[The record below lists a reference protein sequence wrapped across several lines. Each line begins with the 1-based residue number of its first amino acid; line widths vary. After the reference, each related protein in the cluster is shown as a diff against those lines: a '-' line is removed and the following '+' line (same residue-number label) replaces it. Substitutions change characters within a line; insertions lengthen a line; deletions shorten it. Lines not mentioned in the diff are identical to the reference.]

1 MDYCTNCGA
10 ALRPTARF
18 CSSCG
23 KSASRPDG
31 ETPPVPDV
39 DGLEKSDR
47 RNSPTD
53 ERIIGKSK
61 GKLILCF
68 LGSLVFIAISLAMF
82 MDESGDPRT
91 AIAPLGLLFS
101 GGCLAASLS
110 MLFSGRPGLLLNS
123 EGFEFSGSAVK
134 CGFVRWHDVSG
145 FREHNVAGTRFLV
158 VIVKDPDRFVQNAG
172 IALAAAM
179 KANTAMYGGP
189 IGIASTAL
197 AIDFD
202 ELVSLFSRYY
212 STYQS

>member
-1 MDYCTNCGA
+1 MNYCTNCGA
-10 ALRPTARF
+10 ALRPMAKF

-23 KSASRPDG
+23 KPASRP
-31 ETPPVPDV
+31 EKEMSPVPNV
-39 DGLEKSDR
+39 DGLEKSETR
-47 RNSPTD
+47 KSPTD
-53 ERIIGKSK
+53 ERIVGKSK

-68 LGSLVFIAISLAMF
+68 LGSLVFAAISLAMF

-101 GGCLAASLS
+101 VGCVVASLF
-110 MLFSGRPGLLLNS
+110 MLFSNRPGLLLNS
-123 EGFEFSGSAVK
+123 EGFEFSGSAVN
-134 CGFVRWHDVSG
+134 CGFVRWCDVSG

-158 VIVKDPDRFVQNAG
+158 VIVKDPDRFVQNARL
-172 IALAAAM
+172 ALAAAM

-202 ELVSLFSRYY
+202 ELVAVFSRYF
-212 STYQS
+212 SMYQS